1 MIKGKRNFQG
11 HESAH
16 QPNEQDEQTG
26 HGFAKHDKQLAAKG
40 SARQEHDCTRG
51 LKERRF
57 SSHFCAK
64 STQNLPLKSPLSTFH
79 SRSLHH
85 HESMTT
91 ILFLA
96 LFFKVSIGHI
106 QEEQWRLTAIPR
118 PERSIIRPV
127 TTTETMYHPLAGR
140 VGGFPPRP
148 RLVAACKIFEK
159 ASFYIWS
166 TKHILITK

>member
-40 SARQEHDCTRG
+40 SAQQEHDCTRG

-106 QEEQWRLTAIPR
+106 QEEQ
-118 PERSIIRPV
+118 
-127 TTTETMYHPLAGR
+127 
-140 VGGFPPRP
+140 
-148 RLVAACKIFEK
+148 
-159 ASFYIWS
+159 
-166 TKHILITK
+166 